1 MLRII
6 DFSRKLKLNALPL
19 PDRLAIAVLLLY
31 ALIVLL
37 ANTTLGAAPLDRTWA
52 RVLAD
57 GQVRVAVDVGFR
69 PFTDLQDGDIVGYD
83 IDLVSALADKLG
95 LQVAFVPTGF
105 DALYDSLQ
113 SGRADVVASALPYAP
128 EQGFRARFSSVYFDA
143 GLVLLV
149 PATAPLAG
157 IDDLAGRR
165 LGVALGSSADAFA
178 RRIAGVALRNRFETP
193 DAVVTALRQ
202 GHIDA
207 AIVDNVTALTA
218 VQRRPGLRIATA
230 LSSEPYVLA
239 VPADAFRLEAEL
251 NTALEELRAEGFF
264 EELNRKWFR

>member
-1 MLRII
+1 VIHL
-6 DFSRKLKLNALPL
+6 L
-19 PDRLAIAVLLLY
+19 DRLAIAVLLIY
-31 ALIVLL
+31 ALVVLL
-37 ANTTLGAAPLDRTWA
+37 ANTTLGTAPLDRTWA

-69 PFTDLQDGDIVGYD
+69 PFTDLQAGEIVGYD
-83 IDLVSALADKLG
+83 IDLVDALAEQLG

-113 SGRADVVASALPYAP
+113 SGRVDVVASALPYAP

-149 PATAPLAG
+149 PAAAPIAG

-165 LGVALGSSADAFA
+165 LGVSLGSAADAFA
-178 RRIAGVALRNRFETP
+178 RRLSSSALHNSFETP
-193 DAVVTALRQ
+193 DAVVAALRQ
-202 GHIDA
+202 GRIDA
-207 AIVDNVTALTA
+207 AIVDHVTALTA
-218 VQRRPGLRIATA
+218 VQRRPDLRIATA

-251 NTALEELRAEGFF
+251 NAALEELRAEGFF
-264 EELNRKWFR
+264 AELNRKWFR